1 MTSVAVAG
9 MADKLLNCNSNE
21 YSVVRMPGKGFCGFH
36 ALSYALTGSP
46 ARYNEF
52 PEHFAG
58 VRILNSPVVPL
69 TPQTTSVIA
78 ASPAAVNEFSGNG
91 TQIND
96 CNTTKT
102 TATHYKCDSCEKRL
116 ST

>member
-58 VRILNSPVVPL
+58 VRMTVIQPRLLQHTINVTVVKN
-69 TPQTTSVIA
+69 V
-78 ASPAAVNEFSGNG
+78 
-91 TQIND
+91 
-96 CNTTKT
+96 
-102 TATHYKCDSCEKRL
+102 
-116 ST
+116 